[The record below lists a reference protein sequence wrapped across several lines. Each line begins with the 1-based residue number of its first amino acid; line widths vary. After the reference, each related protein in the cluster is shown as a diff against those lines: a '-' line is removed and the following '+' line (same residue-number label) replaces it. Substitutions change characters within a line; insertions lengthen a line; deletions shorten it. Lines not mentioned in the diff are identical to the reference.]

1 VTRKFAKSIRQPAD
15 DYLPLDA
22 AERAQQHLA
31 RSGTVIAPIPLT
43 RVGEDPQHPETS
55 PQMPAP
61 GSGVVGTPDRRR
73 SRGGG
78 HGDGTRDPKPRRPTQ

>member
-1 VTRKFAKSIRQPAD
+1 VTRKFAKSIPQPAD

-31 RSGTVIAPIPLT
+31 RSGTVVAPIPLT
-43 RVGEDPQHPETS
+43 RVGEDPETS
-55 PQMPAP
+55 PQTPSD
-61 GSGVVGTPDRRR
+61 GSGVPGTPDRRR

-78 HGDGTRDPKPRRPTQ
+78 HGDGTRARKPGRPHQ